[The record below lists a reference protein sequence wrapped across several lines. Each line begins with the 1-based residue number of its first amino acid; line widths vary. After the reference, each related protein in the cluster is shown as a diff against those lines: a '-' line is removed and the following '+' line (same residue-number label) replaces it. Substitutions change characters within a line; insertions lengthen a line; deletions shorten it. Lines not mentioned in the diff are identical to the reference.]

1 MNRAEQ
7 QGNSVEALKMF
18 NNAIVTSRIYPPEA
32 PQVTQGLERGYGGIK
47 NFLRNHGPL
56 CFGLS
61 ADAPQIN
68 GLNLPEEVIAA
79 FPNLVV
85 YRQLRQLGLPRLV
98 LVPEMDRFAFSQ
110 LVAVFNTPVD
120 KIKREG
126 GGLEYTTSLGL
137 AGFFPSDE
145 AYFQEDAVRIGR
157 WSAERGKAKVLK
169 VRQEL
174 IACLLGQDKRALVA
188 EELAVGMAAAES
200 AVEILAAGVGQ
211 ILLAISRRKA
221 VLTDPAFPAMLHRA
235 EQLLS
240 PDTRAQVVVGLA
252 KLLTESLKDSALCVL
267 LAQEYPPGFGGEL
280 YHAIIA
286 ALSPAKMAGVVVIY
300 RQQLAKT
307 GQVDES
313 QPSTDLLG
321 STFLKLLNTGKG
333 KHFLSSEKAKTI
345 IHLGEKERR
354 SRRLE
359 AGLQSLLQGK
369 QAALRSEELLR
380 ALPEI
385 TAHFAKAGRTEDIA
399 TLLTRLA
406 SALRS
411 DQMSPSSV
419 VLSALVGLAELFV
432 GAAGQSRL
440 DQLLTMLQEAVL
452 RSEEASEGAEKA
464 LFFLHRMMQQSWEN
478 AQEKRGDE
486 ILLLFHRLRSG
497 QIVRPTAVKSL
508 VGKVQDRDIQ
518 RALLPKLLARCLAR
532 PEERTLRHRLVLL
545 GPVATR
551 FLIDSLINAEKADDR
566 LLLIDMLTSQ
576 TDAALP
582 RIVHERLPEHM
593 PWYGKRNLIKLLGES
608 GGEEDAEKVLPF
620 LRFDDLRVQRE
631 ALLCIYKIGG
641 QERRRLLLEGLDLGS
656 EPTKIQIIGA
666 LAAFCDPEVVG
677 RLSQMLGEQESFSA
691 INHQELLVQLLD
703 TLGRCPSAA
712 SAKGVQAF
720 LHSRGQRTT
729 RKISE
734 QVWSVAEK
742 VLEQI
747 DKSLQESRK
756 KHVQASQL
764 RKSALKQAAKMSRA
778 KVDQRVVTGLPQEHA
793 IRALLSQGDTAA
805 AGEQILDLLERSA
818 RGRNFPQA
826 EKLRE
831 WLIDIDSSALKKII
845 SAGEIIEREKAGT
858 VERSHME
865 VWNELYDRLSSEEF
879 SAFYQ
884 RLRHRKYRDGETVI
898 GQGTMQSSLFLI
910 NSGRVKVYADGQG
923 GEILFKTMGRG
934 EIFGASSFFE
944 ASVWTISVAAVG
956 DVDISSLSRDRFLE
970 LLEDYPAVEE
980 KLVDFCQRFQKIE
993 EFVEVTGK
1001 DRRLEV
1007 RHSISARVEASLID
1021 SRGQSVGISAMI
1033 DLVNISLGGL
1043 ACQVEIIDFENARIL
1058 LGRKA
1063 RVALPGSE
1071 RPGKAAM
1078 AAGDIVGVRGGEKR
1092 LYTIH
1097 LRFDTALEEGQLQ
1110 RILLSARREHP
1121 GQ

>member
-47 NFLRNHGPL
+47 NFLRDHGPL

-68 GLNLPEEVIAA
+68 GQNLPEEVIAA

-157 WSAERGKAKVLK
+157 RSAEGGKAKVLK

-174 IACLLGQDKRALVA
+174 IACLLGKDPRALVA
-188 EELAVGMAAAES
+188 EELAAGMAAAES

-221 VLTDPAFPAMLHRA
+221 VVADPAFPALLHRA
-235 EQLLS
+235 DQLLS
-240 PDTRAQVVVGLA
+240 PETRPLVVVGLA
-252 KLLTESLKDSALCVL
+252 KLLSESLKDSALCVL
-267 LAQEYPPGFGGEL
+267 LAQEYPSGLGGEL
-280 YHAIIA
+280 YQAIAA
-286 ALSPAKMAGVVVIY
+286 ALSPAKMAGVVAIY

-321 STFLKLLNTGKG
+321 STFLKLLNTEKG

-345 IHLGEKERR
+345 INLGEKERR
-354 SRRLE
+354 NRRLE

-369 QAALRSEELLR
+369 QAPLRSEEMLR

-385 TAHFAKAGRTEDIA
+385 TAQLGKAGRTEDIDS
-399 TLLTRLA
+399 LLARLA
-406 SALRS
+406 AALRS
-411 DQMSPSSV
+411 GEMLPSGAL
-419 VLSALVGLAELFV
+419 LSALVGIAELLV

-440 DQLLTMLQEAVL
+440 DQLLTMLQGAVL
-452 RSEEASEGAEKA
+452 RSEEASEGVEKA
-464 LFFLHRMMQQSWEN
+464 LVFLHRMMQQSWEN

-486 ILLLFHRLRSG
+486 ILLFFHRLRSG
-497 QIVRPTAVKSL
+497 HIVRPAAVKSL

-545 GPVATR
+545 GPVAIR

-576 TDAALP
+576 ADALP

-631 ALLCIYKIGG
+631 ALLCIYRIGG

-656 EPTKIQIIGA
+656 EPTRIQIIGA

-677 RLSQMLGEQESFSA
+677 RLSQMLGEHENFSA
-691 INHQELLVQLLD
+691 ANRQEMLLQLLD
-703 TLGRCPSAA
+703 TLGRCPSTA
-712 SAKGVQAF
+712 SAKGVQVF
-720 LHSRGQRTT
+720 LQSRGQRMA
-729 RKISE
+729 RKISD
-734 QVWSVAEK
+734 QVWSAAEK
-742 VLEQI
+742 ALEHI

-764 RKSALKQAAKMSRA
+764 RKSALKQAAKISRA

-818 RGRNFPQA
+818 RARNFPQA

-831 WLIDIDSSALKKII
+831 WLIDIDSTALKKII
-845 SAGEIIEREKAGT
+845 SAGEIIEREKAGS

-865 VWNELYDRLSSEEF
+865 VWHELYDRLSSEEF
-879 SAFYQ
+879 SGFYQ

-898 GQGTMQSSLFLI
+898 SQGTMQSSLFLI
-910 NSGRVKVYADGQG
+910 NSGRVRVYAGGQG
-923 GEILFKTMGRG
+923 GEILFKTMGSG

-956 DVDISSLSRDRFLE
+956 DTDISSLSRDRFLE

-980 KLVDFCQRFQKIE
+980 KLADFCQRFQKIE

-1001 DRRLEV
+1001 DRRSEV

-1021 SRGQSVGISAMI
+1021 SRGQSAGVSAMI
-1033 DLVNISLGGL
+1033 DLVDISLGGL
-1043 ACQVEIIDFENARIL
+1043 ACQVEITDLENARVL

-1063 RVALPGSE
+1063 RVTLPGSE

-1078 AAGDIVGVRGGEKR
+1078 VDGDIIVVRGGEKG

-1097 LRFDTALEEGQLQ
+1097 CRFDTALEEGQLQ
-1110 RILLSARREHP
+1110 RILLSARREPP